1 MKSEPVGSSARRLV
15 SVATQV
21 RLSGDLL
28 IRMHSAFVE
37 LPAEVFVKSCFAG
50 LKVRGL
56 ATQLRR
62 PNALRSRAR
71 TDWLL
76 LFFQHS

>member
-1 MKSEPVGSSARRLV
+1 
-15 SVATQV
+15 
-21 RLSGDLL
+21 
-28 IRMHSAFVE
+28 MHSAFVE